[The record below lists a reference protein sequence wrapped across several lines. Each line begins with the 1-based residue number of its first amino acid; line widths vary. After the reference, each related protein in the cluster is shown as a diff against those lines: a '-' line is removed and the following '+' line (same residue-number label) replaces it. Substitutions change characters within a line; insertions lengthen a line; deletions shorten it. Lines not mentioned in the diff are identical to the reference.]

1 MTAGLI
7 PGSPHEPAALPEPP
21 PGGSEGG
28 SLAASVLVPALPAA
42 SMLLLGLWRLD
53 RGMWWDEITTYEVA
67 TRSLP
72 DILRL
77 LHTVDAVHGLY
88 YLVMH
93 LLLPPGAGDALLLR
107 LPSVIGMAAAAAGT
121 AAIGRRLAGPA
132 TGLTAGLVLA
142 AMPLASRYAQEGRSY
157 ALVTASVVFS
167 TLALLRALERPTATR
182 WTAYTAL
189 VLPTTFLHPFA
200 VLMLGAHGASLLAV
214 RAPRRILRRWLCSA
228 VPTVVCATLF
238 IAYVRA
244 QAAQVNWLLTPTWS
258 AVTDLIRQF
267 AGPTTTMTAV
277 TLAVT
282 ACGALSADRWAAGS
296 ARIRGFALPW
306 LLLPPGTL
314 FAFSLIEPVYNE
326 RYVLYSLPALALL
339 VAGGLNA
346 MACGAAA
353 LLAQH
358 RRTAPR
364 NVAKRLPQGL
374 PKRMLAAALGLG
386 MPAAL
391 LFAQLPTHDW
401 LRSVESRTDDQ
412 TAAARL
418 LAEHGRDGDAVVFLP
433 GTKRGVAYVYRH
445 AFAGLNDVLLQQ
457 SPTRSATLTGTEVPA
472 HRIRRLLDDQK
483 RVWVVERATSTRR
496 PDRRTTSAAKRKTL
510 REDFHLAYEEAGWG
524 LTVSLYVRDS

>member
-1 MTAGLI
+1 M
-7 PGSPHEPAALPEPP
+7 PAAL
-21 PGGSEGG
+21 
-28 SLAASVLVPALPAA
+28 
-42 SMLLLGLWRLD
+42 MLLLGLWRID

-67 TRSLP
+67 TRDLP

-157 ALVTASVVFS
+157 ALVTAGVVFS
-167 TLALLRALERPTATR
+167 TLALLRALERPTAAR

-189 VLPTTFLHPFA
+189 VLPTTFLHPFV

-214 RAPRRILRRWLCSA
+214 RAPRRILRRWLCIA
-228 VPTVVCATLF
+228 VPIVACATLF

-244 QAAQVNWLLTPTWS
+244 QAAQVNWLLTPTWNT
-258 AVTDLIRQF
+258 VTDLIWQF
-267 AGPTTTMTAV
+267 TGPTTTMTVV
-277 TLAVT
+277 TLTVT
-282 ACGALSADRWAAGS
+282 ACGVLSADGRAAGS

-306 LLLPPGTL
+306 LLLPPSALLT
-314 FAFSLIEPVYNE
+314 FSLIQPVYNE

-346 MACGAAA
+346 VACGATA
-353 LLAQH
+353 LVAQH

-364 NVAKRLPQGL
+364 NVVKRLPQRLPQGL
-374 PKRMLAAALGLG
+374 PRRVLAAALGLG
-386 MPAAL
+386 VPAAL
-391 LFAQLPTHDW
+391 LFAQLPTHVW
-401 LRSVESRTDDQ
+401 LRTVESRTDDQ

-433 GTKRGVAYVYRH
+433 GTKRGVAYVYRR

-457 SPTRSATLTGTEVPA
+457 SPARSATLTGAEVPA
-472 HRIRRLLDDQK
+472 HRIRHLLDAQQ

-496 PDRRTTSAAKRKTL
+496 PDRRTTSAVKRKTL
-510 REDFHLAYEEAGWG
+510 REDFHLVREEAGWG
-524 LTVSLYVRDS
+524 LTVRLYVRDS